1 MNAEHGR
8 SDAFNG
14 FNGAVVGISSGVD
27 SWEIWFIYVL
37 FMVYIW
43 DIYKYIW
50 SIYIYKWFLF
60 IAPWK
65 IIRTST
71 NDRNP

>member
-37 FMVYIW
+37 FMVYIYG
-43 DIYKYIW
+43 ISINIAGLY
-50 SIYIYKWFLF
+50 IYIYINGSCL
-60 IAPWK
+60 
-65 IIRTST
+65 
-71 NDRNP
+71 